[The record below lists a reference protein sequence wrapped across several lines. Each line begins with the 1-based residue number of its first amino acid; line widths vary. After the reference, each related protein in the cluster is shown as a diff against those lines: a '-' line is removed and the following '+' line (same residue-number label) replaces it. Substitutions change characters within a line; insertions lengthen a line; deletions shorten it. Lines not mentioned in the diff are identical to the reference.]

1 MLASFVA
8 SLDRTYEE
16 FRAECD
22 TSREQHGEWLR
33 ETLERTEKQL
43 LNHMC
48 VRRTGSPEH
57 RTPALALPVRLRGED
72 WPVVGGAWRCDNL
85 ERLSGAPA
93 LMRHVPRR
101 SESELTRV
109 RLRSLFPCALR
120 SHPTLDAPRSH
131 HKPKPRGR
139 TKGKLDAVSVRNP
152 LLSSALVG
160 SLHRGWCLCFACT
173 HVFDAALCVGV
184 RCTGGC

>member
-57 RTPALALPVRLRGED
+57 RTPALACLCACAARIGLWWEAP
-72 WPVVGGAWRCDNL
+72 GAVTIWSACL
-85 ERLSGAPA
+85 ERPLSCATFLEDPNLSSLGYACACSSLCSPQSSDSRRPA
-93 LMRHVPRR
+93 LSPQA
-101 SESELTRV
+101 E
-109 RLRSLFPCALR
+109 
-120 SHPTLDAPRSH
+120 APG
-131 HKPKPRGR
+131 PNEGQ
-139 TKGKLDAVSVRNP
+139 A
-152 LLSSALVG
+152 
-160 SLHRGWCLCFACT
+160 
-173 HVFDAALCVGV
+173 
-184 RCTGGC
+184 

>member
-72 WPVVGGAWRCDNL
+72 WPVVGGAWCCDNL
-85 ERLSGAPA
+85 ERLYGAPA

-109 RLRSLFPCALR
+109 RLRLLFPVLSAVIRLSTPRALTTSRSPGAERRANLTPYRCA
-120 SHPTLDAPRSH
+120 TLFSAP
-131 HKPKPRGR
+131 P
-139 TKGKLDAVSVRNP
+139 
-152 LLSSALVG
+152 SSA
-160 SLHRGWCLCFACT
+160 ACT
-173 HVFDAALCVGV
+173 ADGVYALLAHVFDAALCVGV